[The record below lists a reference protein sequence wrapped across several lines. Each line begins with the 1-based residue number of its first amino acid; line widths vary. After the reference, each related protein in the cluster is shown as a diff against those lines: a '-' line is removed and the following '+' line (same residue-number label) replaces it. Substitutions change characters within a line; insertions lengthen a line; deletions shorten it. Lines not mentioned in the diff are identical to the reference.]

1 MDADLRLSRTGQ
13 VIENASGRG
22 LVYFSPLM
30 ETMDSP
36 DAVAPRASAAA
47 HGIERQGHNGGA
59 VRAVRKRYYKRPFDI
74 AVIALAFFAL
84 LPVWVVLAVVIPIAI
99 WLEDRGPALYAQRR
113 LGRAGR
119 TFDLLK
125 YRTMVVDAER
135 QTGPVLAGPRDHRVT
150 LVGRAL
156 RRFHLDELP
165 QIVNILA
172 GDMSLVGPRP
182 ERPEMTDRLRD
193 RIPGFSRRL
202 LVRPGIAGLAQLR
215 ASYHVHPRDKL
226 RYDELYIATM
236 GPLVDLKLLVLCV
249 WRAIRTGFTG
259 GPGTGRKSKRTPSHR
274 SAR

>member
-1 MDADLRLSRTGQ
+1 
-13 VIENASGRG
+13 
-22 LVYFSPLM
+22 M
-30 ETMDSP
+30 ETIDSP
-36 DAVAPRASAAA
+36 DGVEPCASATSREL
-47 HGIERQGHNGGA
+47 ERQGHNGGA
-59 VRAVRKRYYKRPFDI
+59 MSAVWRHYYKRPFDI

-84 LPVWVVLAVVIPIAI
+84 LPVWVLLAVGIPIAI

-119 TFDLLK
+119 TFNLLK

-135 QTGPVLAGPRDHRVT
+135 QTGPVLAGPRDDRVT

-182 ERPEMTDRLRD
+182 ERPELIDRLREK
-193 RIPGFSRRL
+193 IPGFSRRL

-236 GPLVDLKLLVLCV
+236 GPLMDLKLLVLCV
-249 WRAIRTGFTG
+249 WRAIRTGFAG
-259 GPGTGRKSKRTPSHR
+259 GPGAGRKSERTPSHR
-274 SAR
+274 SRR

>member
-1 MDADLRLSRTGQ
+1 M
-13 VIENASGRG
+13 
-22 LVYFSPLM
+22 
-30 ETMDSP
+30 
-36 DAVAPRASAAA
+36 
-47 HGIERQGHNGGA
+47 
-59 VRAVRKRYYKRPFDI
+59 
-74 AVIALAFFAL
+74 
-84 LPVWVVLAVVIPIAI
+84 
-99 WLEDRGPALYAQRR
+99 
-113 LGRAGR
+113 
-119 TFDLLK
+119 
-125 YRTMVVDAER
+125 
-135 QTGPVLAGPRDHRVT
+135 
-150 LVGRAL
+150 GRAL

-274 SAR
+274 STR